1 MIHLDVKDSLLPPG
15 RLMQLRMT
23 LLRQLDVNLLLNY
36 TMTSQLYQNIK
47 MSFASKL
54 LCG

>member
-23 LLRQLDVNLLLNY
+23 LLRQLDVNILRNY
-36 TMTSQLYQNIK
+36 TMTSQRYQNIK

-54 LCG
+54 LFG

>member
-1 MIHLDVKDSLLPPG
+1 MIHLDVKDSLLPPSW
-15 RLMQLRMT
+15 LMQLRMT
-23 LLRQLDVNLLLNY
+23 LLRQLDANILLDY